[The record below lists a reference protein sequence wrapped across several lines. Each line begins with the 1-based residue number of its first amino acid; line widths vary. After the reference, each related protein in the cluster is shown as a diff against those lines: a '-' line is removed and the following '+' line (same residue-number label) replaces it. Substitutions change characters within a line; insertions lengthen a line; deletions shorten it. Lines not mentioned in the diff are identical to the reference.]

1 MASILQ
7 APPVVDENTS
17 LREAVADAQLL
28 VAHAASRGI
37 DLAPELVRSIISAKE
52 LLVLDLAD
60 PATFERQSAFWEA
73 RNLLS
78 KAVQPVSIA
87 SLKAS
92 MQTGPMVLYRSLFRA
107 LSRSARSTQPI
118 SPAER
123 SVLWFRFLAS
133 LALFFLLTVQVY
145 WVVGSRVISET
156 ADILSQVSNN
166 QFALQTLSVDD
177 PKGQLIEAQGM
188 ALEKEISIR
197 YGILKGWNTVWAVP
211 LQLFGFEFT
220 PPVDHPT
227 YEDLQRAR
235 LAGEFVSQSIERYL
249 LPLLYGW
256 LGACLYVLRK
266 LAQEIKDLSYTAE
279 QDMLYRLRVYM
290 GTLAGLIVV
299 WFMPVAQ
306 SDPNIK
312 SLSVFAVALLV
323 GYSIDL
329 LFALLDRI
337 INAFTAQEGR

>member
-1 MASILQ
+1 MTSVWENASNVPGD
-7 APPVVDENTS
+7 APT
-17 LREAVADAQLL
+17 REAIGDAQLL
-28 VAHAASRGI
+28 VAYAASHGI
-37 DLAPELVRSIISAKE
+37 DLAPELVRNIVSAKE
-52 LLVLDLAD
+52 LLALDLAD
-60 PATFERQSAFWEA
+60 PSTYDRQSVFWDA
-73 RNLLS
+73 RNQLS
-78 KAVQPVSIA
+78 KAVQPVTIA

-92 MQTGPMVLYRSLFRA
+92 TQTGPMVLYRSLFGA
-107 LSRSARSTQPI
+107 LSRSVRSGQPI

-133 LALFFLLTVQVY
+133 LALFSLLVVQVY

-156 ADILSQVSNN
+156 ADILSQVKSN
-166 QFALQTLSVDD
+166 QLAVATLGVDD
-177 PKGQLIEAQGM
+177 PRGQSLEAEGM

-197 YGILKGWNTVWAVP
+197 YGILKRWNVVWGFP
-211 LQLFGFEFT
+211 LQLFGYEAT
-220 PPVDHPT
+220 PVVENPA

-266 LAQEIKDLSYTAE
+266 LAQEIKNLSYTAE

-306 SDPNIK
+306 ADPNIK

>member
-1 MASILQ
+1 MGEAL
-7 APPVVDENTS
+7 ENTTHS
-17 LREAVADAQLL
+17 QSDIPIREAIDDAQLL
-28 VAHAASRGI
+28 LAHAASHGI
-37 DLAPELVRSIISAKE
+37 DLAPELVKNLVSAKE
-52 LLVLDLAD
+52 LLALDLAD
-60 PATFERQSAFWEA
+60 PATYERQSTFWDA
-73 RNLLS
+73 RNQLS

-92 MQTGPMVLYRSLFRA
+92 TQTGPMVLYRSLLGA
-107 LSRSARSTQPI
+107 LSRSARTGQQI

-145 WVVGSRVISET
+145 WVVGSSVISET
-156 ADILSQVSNN
+156 TKILDQVRNN
-166 QFALQTLSVDD
+166 KLAMANLNIDD
-177 PKGQLIEAQGM
+177 PKSQSLEAEFDE
-188 ALEKEISIR
+188 LNKEISIR
-197 YGILKGWNTVWAVP
+197 YGILERWNDVWGVP
-211 LQLFGFEFT
+211 LKFFG
-220 PPVDHPT
+220 HKPT
-227 YEDLQRAR
+227 AAVANPSYENLQSAR
-235 LAGEFVSQSIERYL
+235 LAGEFVAQSIERYL

-266 LAQEIKDLSYTAE
+266 LAQEIKALSYTAE
-279 QDMLYRLRVYM
+279 QDMLYRLRIYM

-306 SDPNIK
+306 ADPNIK

-337 INAFTAQEGR
+337 INAFTA

>member
-1 MASILQ
+1 MAANLQ
-7 APPVVDENTS
+7 NFPLVDESSS

-28 VAHAASRGI
+28 VAHAASHGI
-37 DLAPELVRSIISAKE
+37 DLAPELVKSIVAAKE
-52 LLVLDLAD
+52 LLQLDLAD
-60 PATFERQSAFWEA
+60 PATYDRQSTFWDA
-73 RNLLS
+73 RNQLS
-78 KAVQPVSIA
+78 KAVQPVTIA

-92 MQTGPMVLYRSLFRA
+92 TQTGPMVLYRSLFRA
-107 LSRSARSTQPI
+107 LSRSAATAQPI

-133 LALFFLLTVQVY
+133 LALFSLLTVQVY

-156 ADILSQVSNN
+156 AEILNQVSANHLA
-166 QFALQTLSVDD
+166 QDTLSVDD

-197 YGILKGWNTVWAVP
+197 YDILKRWNTVWAAP
-211 LQLFGFEFT
+211 LQLFGLEIA
-220 PPVDHPT
+220 PPVDNPH

-256 LGACLYVLRK
+256 LGACLYVLRT
-266 LAQEIKDLSYTAE
+266 LAREIKNLSYTAE

-337 INAFTAQEGR
+337 INAFTAEKSS

>member
-1 MASILQ
+1 MAT
-7 APPVVDENTS
+7 APQTPPLVDENTP

-28 VAHAASRGI
+28 IAHAASRGI
-37 DLAPELVRSIISAKE
+37 ELAPELVRSIVAAKE
-52 LLVLDLAD
+52 LLLLDLAD
-60 PATFERQSAFWEA
+60 PATYERQSAFWEA
-73 RNLLS
+73 RNQLS
-78 KAVQPVSIA
+78 KAVQPVTIA

-92 MQTGPMVLYRSLFRA
+92 TQTGPMVLYRSLFRA
-107 LSRSARSTQPI
+107 FFRSARTGQPI

-133 LALFFLLTVQVY
+133 LALFSLLTVQVY
-145 WVVGSRVISET
+145 WVVGSRVVGET
-156 ADILSQVSNN
+156 AEILNQVKAN
-166 QFALQTLSVDD
+166 QLALQTLGVDD
-177 PKGQLIEAQGM
+177 PKSQAIEAEGE
-188 ALEKEISIR
+188 ALDREISIR
-197 YGILKGWNTVWAVP
+197 YDILKRWNTVWAVP
-211 LQLFGFEFT
+211 LQLFGLEIV
-220 PPVDHPT
+220 PPVAKPR

-235 LAGEFVSQSIERYL
+235 LAGEFVTQSLERYL

-266 LAQEIKDLSYTAE
+266 LAQEIKNLSYTAE

-306 SDPNIK
+306 ADPNIK
-312 SLSVFAVALLV
+312 SLSIFAVALLV

-337 INAFTAQEGR
+337 INAFTAEKSP